1 MRYRLAGAF
10 VLCSLATL
18 TLLANHP
25 MAGGHG
31 LADLIRAEARNQF
44 ADGLVHGG
52 FIVTLSVLIV
62 CFVFL
67 SRLLGMARVAVVA
80 GLVAFCVG
88 CGALMASMVLD
99 GFVIPAIAVRF
110 TGMDSSDGLAQ
121 TQTLF
126 ILCGTLI
133 RFLMPMGL
141 LFQAA
146 AMLSWSSAIVGSRG
160 WRLAAGVFGLAAG
173 VLLIGAIS
181 ALLPRL
187 REHILLGGI
196 VVLAVWYFA
205 LAGVLCARNAW
216 PPLPPGDSLTN
227 VGVGVGPQ

>member
-1 MRYRLAGAF
+1 MLPTPSLRYRLAGVFA
-10 VLCSLATL
+10 LCALATL
-18 TLLANHP
+18 TLLVNHP
-25 MAGGHG
+25 AAAGHG
-31 LADLIRAEARNQF
+31 LADLIRGEARNQF

-52 FIVTLSVLIV
+52 FIVTLSVLMV

-67 SRLLGMARVAVVA
+67 SHLLGTARVAVVT

-141 LFQAA
+141 LFQAT
-146 AMLSWSSAIVGSRG
+146 AMLSWSAVIVGSRG
-160 WRLAAGVFGLAAG
+160 WRLVAGVFGLAGG
-173 VLLIGAIS
+173 VLLIGAIF

-196 VVLAVWYFA
+196 VVLAVWYLA
-205 LAGVLCARNAW
+205 LAGVLCARNGW
-216 PPLPPGDSLTN
+216 PAPAAA
-227 VGVGVGPQ
+227 

>member
-44 ADGLVHGG
+44 ADGIVHGG

-99 GFVIPAIAVRF
+99 GFVIPAIAVKF
-110 TGMDSSDGLAQ
+110 TGVNSSDGLVQAQ
-121 TQTLF
+121 TVF

-133 RFLMPMGL
+133 RFLMPIGL

-146 AMLSWSSAIVGSRG
+146 AMLSWSWAIVGSRG
-160 WRLAAGVFGLAAG
+160 WRLGAGVFGLAAG
-173 VLLIGAIS
+173 VLLIGAIF
-181 ALLPRL
+181 ALLPRF
-187 REHILLGGI
+187 REHILLGAI
-196 VVLAVWYFA
+196 LVLAAWYFA
-205 LAGVLCARNAW
+205 LAGSLCARSGW
-216 PPLPPGDSLTN
+216 PPPAVTW
-227 VGVGVGPQ
+227 